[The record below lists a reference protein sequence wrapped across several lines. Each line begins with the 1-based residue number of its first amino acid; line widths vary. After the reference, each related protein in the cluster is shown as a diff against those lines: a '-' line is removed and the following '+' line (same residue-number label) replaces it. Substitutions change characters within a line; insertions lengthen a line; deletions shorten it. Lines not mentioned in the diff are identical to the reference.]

1 MVTTHKISAEL
12 FENTYKLIALHSGLA
27 SFAMAYNIN
36 KVLNLKLKRCFNDLD
51 VDQVAFPI
59 YEWRDQVTE
68 TYWTLLGNTI
78 KTEEKSD
85 TYGMF
90 QEKTSIRAHHLI
102 EERKEVDYFLKIE
115 TEEELI
121 ISRTVQLLKTIP
133 QIVTAYSI
141 ESEAL
146 KSKRNLIF

>member
-12 FENTYKLIALHSGLA
+12 YDNTYKLIALHSGLT
-27 SFAMAYNIN
+27 SYTMAYNIN
-36 KVLNLKLKRCFNDLD
+36 KVVNIKLKRCFEDLD
-51 VDQVAFPI
+51 VAQIDFPI
-59 YEWRDQVTE
+59 YEWRDEVTE
-68 TYWTLLGNTI
+68 TTWTLLGNTI
-78 KTEEKSD
+78 KIEEQSES
-85 TYGMF
+85 YGLF
-90 QEKTSIRAHHLI
+90 QDKTNIRTHHLI

-115 TEEELI
+115 TEEESVL
-121 ISRTVQLLKTIP
+121 SQTVQLLKSIP